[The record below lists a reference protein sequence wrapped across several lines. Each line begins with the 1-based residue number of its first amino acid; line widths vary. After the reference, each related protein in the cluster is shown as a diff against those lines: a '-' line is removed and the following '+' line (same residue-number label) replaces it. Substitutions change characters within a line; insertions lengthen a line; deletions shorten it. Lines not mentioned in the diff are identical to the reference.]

1 MALPRLS
8 IHNIAEDLADY
19 VCGEAGGR
27 GVRRDDMF
35 DEIRI
40 GASRDALFDRDRVV
54 CAALDAVTDAEC
66 ALAAAKHQAIRTV
79 LGQHRAIVASWL
91 VRNEVERTWLRAIG
105 ALLVLA
111 GVFSEERW
119 VEMQM
124 EALGECT
131 GETEWRMR
139 AHDVAPEID

>member
-1 MALPRLS
+1 MRLS

-19 VCGEAGGR
+19 VCGEAAGR

-40 GASRDALFDRDRVV
+40 GASRDRIFDRDAVV

-79 LGQHRAIVASWL
+79 LGQHRTLVASWL
-91 VRNEVERTWLRAIG
+91 VRNEVERTWLRAVG
-105 ALLVLA
+105 AMLVLA
-111 GVFSEERW
+111 GAITEERW
-119 VEMQM
+119 VEMQF
-124 EALGECT
+124 EALGDT
-131 GETEWRMR
+131 AGEREWRTR
-139 AHDVAPEID
+139 AHEIAPEIE